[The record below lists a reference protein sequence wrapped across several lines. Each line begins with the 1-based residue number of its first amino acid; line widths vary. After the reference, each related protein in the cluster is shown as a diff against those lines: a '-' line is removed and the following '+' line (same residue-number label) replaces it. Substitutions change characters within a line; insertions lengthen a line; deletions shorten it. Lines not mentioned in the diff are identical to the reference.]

1 MSFTLDQYLSNRSG
15 HFTRSLKYWLNH
27 AHKTNVYPRKTKCRV
42 AHTTPN
48 IVAKTFLLFMKRK
61 SWISHIFGIVSQ
73 NLFGH
78 IRQRIFRCEFHSHST
93 SGNFSIIC
101 WAIIFLTKYEPIVS
115 HILGYT
121 IVKLVRI

>member
-1 MSFTLDQYLSNRSG
+1 MSFTLDHYLSNRSG

-78 IRQRIFRCEFHSHST
+78 IRQRIFRCEFPFHST
-93 SGNFSIIC
+93 KKFFFRTNMIAYSLN
-101 WAIIFLTKYEPIVS
+101 KYETIVC
-115 HILGYT
+115 HVLGY
-121 IVKLVRI
+121 IPL